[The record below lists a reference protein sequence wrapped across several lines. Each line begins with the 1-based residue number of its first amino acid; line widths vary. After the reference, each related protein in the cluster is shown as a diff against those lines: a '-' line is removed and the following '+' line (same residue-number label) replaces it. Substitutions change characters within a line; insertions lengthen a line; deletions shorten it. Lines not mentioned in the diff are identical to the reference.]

1 MNFDSDPNSNHF
13 AGRSVQPSHRLHCAP
28 EYSAICLT
36 LSIKSTF
43 MLGELEQI
51 VLLAV
56 LRVGEGAYGVPV
68 HDEIVRLARRDLTI
82 GTVYKTLARLE
93 DKGLVRSYDGDPT
106 PQRGGRRT
114 RCFMVTIAG
123 RRSLEA
129 SLATLRRMAVGL
141 DVGLE
146 PS

>member
-1 MNFDSDPNSNHF
+1 
-13 AGRSVQPSHRLHCAP
+13 
-28 EYSAICLT
+28 
-36 LSIKSTF
+36 

-68 HDEIVRLARRDLTI
+68 HAEIVEITQRDLTL
-82 GTVYKTLARLE
+82 GTVYKTLSRLE
-93 DKGLVRSYDGDPT
+93 DKGFVRSFEGEPT

-114 RCFMVTIAG
+114 RCFTVTSAG
-123 RRSLEA
+123 RRALQT
-129 SLATLRRMAVGL
+129 SLATLRRMARGL

-146 PS
+146 PT

>member
-1 MNFDSDPNSNHF
+1 
-13 AGRSVQPSHRLHCAP
+13 
-28 EYSAICLT
+28 
-36 LSIKSTF
+36 

-68 HDEIVRLARRDLTI
+68 HDEIVTLAKRDLTL
-82 GTVYKTLARLE
+82 GTVYKTLSRLE
-93 DKGLVRSYDGDPT
+93 EKGFVRSYEGDPS
-106 PQRGGRRT
+106 PQRGGRRR
-114 RCFMVTIAG
+114 RCFTVTPAG

-129 SLATLRRMAVGL
+129 AFATLRRMAVGL